1 MPATE
6 ERLCEAASL
15 IRSGNLV
22 AFPTETVYGLGAHAF
37 DEQAVRKIYAAKGR
51 PSYNPLIVHIATL
64 DEVESVAD
72 LSDSTVAGRLQKL
85 SHLWPGPLSV
95 VLPKGPKVA
104 PSACA
109 NLPSVA
115 IRIPNHPIALRLL
128 SLCECPIAAPSAN
141 PANYVSPTTAAHVAD
156 HLSERVHLILD
167 GGACKVGLEST
178 IVSLIG
184 PYPELLRPGWFS
196 FEMLREFLPD
206 LKNYTAP
213 NKAAAPIA
221 PGMLKEHYAP
231 QTPLIMR
238 SEFQPQAF
246 VNQKIGLISF
256 SALSENEHLFT
267 KCVVLSDDN
276 NLEEVAESLFAA
288 LRELDKNGL
297 DLIVVDTCP
306 AQGLGAA
313 IMDKITRAT
322 ARSKPCANDS

>member
-1 MPATE
+1 MSKIVPATE
-6 ERLCEAASL
+6 ERICEAASL

-22 AFPTETVYGLGAHAF
+22 AFPTETVYGLGANAF
-37 DEQAVRKIYAAKGR
+37 DEQAVRKIYVAKGR
-51 PSYNPLIVHIATL
+51 PSNNPLIVHIPTI
-64 DEVESVAD
+64 DQVDSVAD
-72 LSDSTVAGRLQKL
+72 LSDPSLAKRLQKL

-115 IRIPNHPIALRLL
+115 VRIPNHPVALRLL
-128 SLCECPIAAPSAN
+128 TLCECPIAAPSAN
-141 PANYVSPTTAAHVAD
+141 PANYISPTTAAHVAD
-156 HLSERVHLILD
+156 QLSEQVSLILD

-184 PYPELLRPGWFS
+184 PYPQLLRPGWVS
-196 FEMLREFLPD
+196 FETLREFLPD
-206 LKNYTAP
+206 LRNYSAP
-213 NKAAAPIA
+213 HDSAAPIA

-231 QTPLIMR
+231 QTRLIMR
-238 SEFQPQAF
+238 TEFEPHAHL
-246 VNQKIGLISF
+246 NQNIGLISF
-256 SALSENEHLFT
+256 SALKENEHPFA
-267 KCVVLSDDN
+267 KSVVLSQNN

-313 IMDKITRAT
+313 IMDKILRAT
-322 ARSKPCANDS
+322 ARNRN